1 MLLERTAR
9 DALNELNQSR
19 PAALCAMVVTHKNL
33 ALVTLNRALLCSCLL
48 GLLVSCSDQ
57 PRPAPSLAEAYAG
70 PSTLNLRQELALKS
84 AVATTVK
91 HGDKL
96 WIVEY
101 RHRLVKVRTAQGT
114 EGWTDL
120 RQLLTPEQMA
130 SLRDMAQNGSRFPSQ
145 GQASV
150 FESLNMHTE
159 PSRTSPSFGQ
169 IPENGKVDVIGH
181 KLTPRVQKDEA
192 SIPVPV
198 KPAPIR
204 KKPKPNA
211 TPARIKPPPR
221 PPGPP
226 PPSNWLALSVPKSEP
241 EAPPAPPPPPA
252 EVPMDDW
259 NLVRTSDGKVGWVL
273 TRPLSMAIPDEVA
286 QYAEGHRITSYFP
299 LGQVRD
305 DEAVK
310 NNWLWT
316 TITKGGQ
323 PYEFDS
329 FRVFVWSLRHH
340 RYETAYI
347 ERNVV
352 GHYPVQVINAGSMP
366 SFSVVVEGVDGHLY
380 RKTYTFDSYR
390 IHMVSRELYDPGAKS
405 DAPKLAS
412 SGSANEQ
419 AAGKVSWYAKL
430 KDRVHRFF
438 R

>member
-1 MLLERTAR
+1 MTLTRAVLFSS
-9 DALNELNQSR
+9 LGFCL
-19 PAALCAMVVTHKNL
+19 AA
-33 ALVTLNRALLCSCLL
+33 
-48 GLLVSCSDQ
+48 LLVSCSDK
-57 PRPAPSLAEAYAG
+57 PRPVPALAEAYVG
-70 PSTLNLRQELALKS
+70 PSTLNLRRELALKS
-84 AVATTVK
+84 AISATVK

-96 WIVEY
+96 SIVEY
-101 RHRLVKVRTAQGT
+101 RHRLVKVRTEQGA
-114 EGWTDL
+114 EGWTDM

-130 SLRDMAQNGSRFPSQ
+130 ALRDMARNASRSQSQ
-145 GQASV
+145 GQATV

-159 PSRTSPSFGQ
+159 PSRTSPSFGV

-181 KLTPRVQKDEA
+181 KLTPRVQHDEV
-192 SIPVPV
+192 SMPPPVN
-198 KPAPIR
+198 PAPIP
-204 KKPKPNA
+204 KKPKPKA
-211 TPARIKPPPR
+211 TQTRIGPPPR
-221 PPGPP
+221 PPAPKLP
-226 PPSNWLALSVPKSEP
+226 ENWVALSAPKPEP
-241 EAPPAPPPPPA
+241 PVVTEGAPAPAAPPAPAPPA

-259 NLVRTSDGKVGWVL
+259 NLVRTPDGKVGWVL

-299 LGQVRD
+299 LGQVHD
-305 DEAVK
+305 DDSVK

-352 GHYPVQVINAGSMP
+352 GHYPVQVINAGALP
-366 SFSVVVEGVDGHLY
+366 SFSGVVEGVDGHLY
-380 RKTYTFDSYR
+380 RKTYSFDSYR
-390 IHMVSRELYDPGAKS
+390 IHMVARELYDPAAKP

-412 SGSANEQ
+412 NGSPEQ
-419 AAGKVSWYAKL
+419 PSARVSWYAKL
-430 KDRVHRFF
+430 KDRVHRFL

>member
-1 MLLERTAR
+1 
-9 DALNELNQSR
+9 
-19 PAALCAMVVTHKNL
+19 
-33 ALVTLNRALLCSCLL
+33 VTLTRAVLCFSFAT
-48 GLLVSCSDQ
+48 LLVSCSDK
-57 PRPAPSLAEAYAG
+57 PRPVASIGEAFVG
-70 PSTLNLRQELALKS
+70 PSTLNLRTELALKS
-84 AVATTVK
+84 AIAATVK

-96 WIVEY
+96 AIVEY
-101 RHRLVKVRTAQGT
+101 RHRLVKVRTEKGA

-120 RQLLTPEQMA
+120 RQLLSPKQMSA
-130 SLRDMAQNGSRFPSQ
+130 LRDMAQSASRDQSQ
-145 GQASV
+145 GQATV

-169 IPENGKVDVIGH
+169 VPENGKVDVIGH

-192 SIPVPV
+192 GMQAPV
-198 KPAPIR
+198 KPPPIR
-204 KKPKPNA
+204 KKPKASSA
-211 TPARIKPPPR
+211 TAARIKPPPR
-221 PPGPP
+221 PPAPP
-226 PPSNWLALSVPKSEP
+226 PPSNWQALSAPKP
-241 EAPPAPPPPPA
+241 DPAPAPVVPAVPPA

-259 NLVRTSDGKVGWVL
+259 NLIRTSDGKVGWVL

-305 DEAVK
+305 GDSVK

-329 FRVFVWSLRHH
+329 FRVFVWSLKHH

-352 GHYPVQVINAGSMP
+352 GHYPVRVTNAGADP
-366 SFSVVVEGVDGHLY
+366 SFSVVIEGVDGHLY
-380 RKTYTFDSYR
+380 RKTYSFDSYR
-390 IHMVSRELYDPGAKS
+390 IHMVNRELFDPGAKS
-405 DAPKLAS
+405 DATKLAS
-412 SGSANEQ
+412 NASASGPAEAKS
-419 AAGKVSWYAKL
+419 SWYAKL
-430 KDRVHRFF
+430 KDRFHRLL

>member
-1 MLLERTAR
+1 
-9 DALNELNQSR
+9 
-19 PAALCAMVVTHKNL
+19 
-33 ALVTLNRALLCSCLL
+33 VTLTRVVLCSCLL
-48 GLLVSCSDQ
+48 ALLVSCSDQ
-57 PRPAPSLAEAYAG
+57 PRPVASLGDAYVG
-70 PSTLNLRQELALKS
+70 PGTLNLRQELALKS
-84 AVATTVK
+84 AISATVK

-96 WIVEY
+96 SIMEY
-101 RHRLVKVRTAQGT
+101 RHRLVKVRTGQGV

-130 SLRDMAQNGSRFPSQ
+130 ALRDMAQSAARSQSQ

-181 KLTPRVQKDEA
+181 KLTPRVQHDEV
-192 SIPVPV
+192 SMPTPV
-198 KPAPIR
+198 KPAPAR
-204 KKPKPNA
+204 KKPKPKA
-211 TPARIKPPPR
+211 AQTKIGPPPR
-221 PPGPP
+221 PPVPRPP
-226 PPSNWLALSVPKSEP
+226 GNWLALSTPKPEPPGVPEGAPSAAGSP
-241 EAPPAPPPPPA
+241 APTAPPTPATPPV
-252 EVPMDDW
+252 EIPMDDW
-259 NLVRTSDGKVGWVL
+259 NLVRTQDGKVGWVL

-299 LGQVRD
+299 LGQVHDRD
-305 DEAVK
+305 SVK

-329 FRVFVWSLRHH
+329 FRVFVWSLKHH

-352 GHYPVQVINAGSMP
+352 GHYPVQVTNTGEQP
-366 SFSVVVEGVDGHLY
+366 SFSVVLEGVDGHLY
-380 RKTYTFDSYR
+380 RKTYAFDSYR
-390 IHMVSRELYDPGAKS
+390 IRMVNKELFPAAKT

-412 SGSANEQ
+412 NGPASEQ
-419 AAGKVSWYAKL
+419 PAAKESWYAKL
-430 KDRVHRFF
+430 KDRVHRFL